1 MSASSGALQR
11 LLKLPDASVQVLMGF
26 MFVMILL
33 FETLYGR
40 FRVFQPREV
49 REVATA

>member
-1 MSASSGALQR
+1 
-11 LLKLPDASVQVLMGF
+11 MGI

-40 FRVFQPREV
+40 FRIFQPREIQ
-49 REVATA
+49 EAAAA